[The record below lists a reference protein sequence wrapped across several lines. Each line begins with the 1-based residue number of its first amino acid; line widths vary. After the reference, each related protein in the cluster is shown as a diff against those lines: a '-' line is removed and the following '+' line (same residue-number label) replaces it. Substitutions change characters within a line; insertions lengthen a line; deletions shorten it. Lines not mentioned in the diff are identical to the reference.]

1 MKDAAIGICAALVLL
16 CCLCFSGSDSAPTM
30 QGVFEDFEQYK
41 ANRLQQEQI
50 EQANRTME
58 AYEASLN
65 ASK

>member
-16 CCLCFSGSDSAPTM
+16 CCLCFSGGGKGPTL

-50 EQANRTME
+50 EQANRTMK
-58 AYEASLN
+58 AYKASLN